1 MMQPGQPGAALSTQD
16 MLEAEHGHL
25 YEAAGSDFRLGGSME
40 QRAQAL
46 HERIHALDEERAP
59 WALCLSGGGIRSA
72 TLGLG
77 VLQGLARRKL
87 LGRFTYLSTV
97 SGGGYIGSW
106 LSRWIAQ
113 SGGDIA
119 AVEKALQ
126 GCASASCAAQEPVQV
141 SRLRAYS
148 NYLSPKWGLS
158 ADLFT
163 LVSIVLRNLL
173 LNACV
178 LLPLIA
184 AAMLVPQLYLGLL
197 GADADRVAAPMLAI
211 AALCLIVA
219 HGYSVADLPPAV
231 LASGLHKPPQDRYL
245 WLCFMPVVLAAILVS
260 AVLQQQASTW
270 AAGDWRGFA
279 GAGAVLHLLGYLVGQ
294 AWLRRRF
301 PDLPPRQ
308 DGLFSTA
315 RSVVLVL
322 SGGAAAGS
330 LAWLLADLTHRQVTD
345 EAGLLLY
352 ATLAV
357 PLLLLS
363 FWLAMTLYV
372 GLVRQWSSENDR
384 EWWARCGGWWI
395 KASLCWITG
404 FALVVH
410 APLWLLDAGTVA
422 DGAPGNTGVL
432 GEVLGAGGVLGL
444 ATGLIGYWSRNGV
457 TLTRRAQGLAAVI
470 GVRVLDLAAI
480 AFIAVLLVGISLLL
494 GWALQPFADTGSA
507 AWKPL
512 TAAHYTHILVSAGWP
527 ALLAF
532 MTLLAFAVLCSWCVG
547 VNTFSLHSLYGNRL
561 TRAYLGAARAQ
572 ARRHPHWFT
581 GFDDDDNLP
590 MTELR
595 SSTTPRLFH
604 VLNLTL
610 NLVAPSGDRLEWQQ
624 RKAAAFSVSPLH
636 AGSALTGYAPTE
648 NYAGTAGKGI
658 SLARA
663 MTISGAAASPN
674 MGYHSSPAVTFVMA
688 LFNVRLGWWL
698 PNPGRVGERYWHRGE
713 PGFRALGLLLA
724 DLLGRSTTSL
734 SHVSLSDGG
743 HFENLGLYEMVRR
756 RCRRIL
762 VVDASADAGYEHADL
777 QEAVRKIRV
786 DLGIPIEFLHDS
798 FATPQRCIV
807 GKIRYG
813 DADPGAADGVLCLLK
828 PVLCGDEPLD
838 VQRYATASGKRDG
851 KQPFPHQST
860 ADQFFDEAQFES
872 YRMLGYHMLTQ
883 VFPASGAWPP

>member
-1 MMQPGQPGAALSTQD
+1 MMEPGQPGAALSTQD
-16 MLEAEHGHL
+16 MLEAEHGYL
-25 YEAAGSDFRLGGSME
+25 YEAAGSEFRLGGSVE

-46 HERIHALDEERAP
+46 HDRIHALDEERAP

-113 SGGDIA
+113 AGGNVA
-119 AVEKALQ
+119 AVEQALQ
-126 GCASASCAAQEPVQV
+126 GCASASGAAREPVQV

-158 ADLFT
+158 ADFFT
-163 LVSIVLRNLL
+163 LVAIVLRNLL
-173 LNACV
+173 LNGCV

-184 AAMLVPQLYLGLL
+184 AVMLLPQLYLGLL
-197 GADADRVAAPMLAI
+197 GADADTLASPLLVVT
-211 AALCLIVA
+211 ALCLIVGN
-219 HGYSVADLPPAV
+219 GYAVADLPPGEIQ
-231 LASGLHKPPQDRYL
+231 ASQHPPPHDRYL
-245 WLCFMPVVLAAILVS
+245 WLCLLPIVLAAILLGV
-260 AVLQQQASTW
+260 VVRGQAASW
-270 AAGDWRGFA
+270 AAADWRGFA
-279 GAGAVLHLLGYLVGQ
+279 GAGAVLQLLGYLLGQ
-294 AWLRRRF
+294 IWQRRRY
-301 PDLPPRQ
+301 PGVRPPGSLRS
-308 DGLFSTA
+308 GA
-315 RSVVLVL
+315 RSVLLVL

-330 LAWLLADLTHRQVTD
+330 LAWLLADLTRRLVSD
-345 EAGLLLY
+345 EAGLLWY

-357 PLLLLS
+357 PLLLSS

-395 KASLCWITG
+395 KTSLCWIAG
-404 FALVVH
+404 FALAVH
-410 APLWLLDAGTVA
+410 APLWLLAVVHAG
-422 DGAPGNTGVL
+422 GPGGEGVL
-432 GEVLGAGGVLGL
+432 GEMLGAGGVLGL
-444 ATGLIGYWSRNGV
+444 ATGLIGYWSKNGA
-457 TLTRRAQGLAAVI
+457 TLTRRARGLAAVI
-470 GVRVLDLAAI
+470 GVRVLDLAALV
-480 AFIAVLLVGISLLL
+480 FIALLLAGISLLL
-494 GWALQPFADTGSA
+494 GWLLQPFADPGSA
-507 AWKPL
+507 WSAL
-512 TAAHYTHILVSAGWP
+512 TPARYTAVLLSAGGP

-532 MTLLAFAVLCSWCVG
+532 VSLLAVAVLWSWCVG
-547 VNTFSLHSLYGNRL
+547 VNTFSLHSMYGNRL

-572 ARRHPHWFT
+572 ARRHPHGFT
-581 GFDDDDNLP
+581 GFDDDDNLA
-590 MTELR
+590 MTALR
-595 SSTTPRLFH
+595 THPPARLFH

-624 RKAAAFSVSPLH
+624 RKAASFSVSPLH
-636 AGSALTGYAPTE
+636 AGSALTGYAPAE
-648 NYAGTAGKGI
+648 HYAGSAGKGI

-713 PGFRALGLLLA
+713 PGFRALGLLVA
-724 DLLGRSTTSL
+724 ELLGLSTARR

-762 VVDASADAGYEHADL
+762 VVDAGADAGYEHADL
-777 QEAVRKIRV
+777 QEAIRKIRV
-786 DLGIPIEFLHDS
+786 DLGIAIEFPLGS
-798 FATPQRCIV
+798 FQSPQRCIV
-807 GKIRYG
+807 GTIRYG
-813 DADPGAADGVLCLLK
+813 DADPGAADGVLCCLK

-838 VQRYATASGKRDG
+838 VQRYAAASRKRDG
-851 KQPFPHQST
+851 KQPFPQQST

-872 YRMLGYHMLTQ
+872 YRMLGEHLLTR
-883 VFPASGAWPP
+883 VFPSSGAWPR